1 MITRS
6 FAYTPEVKNKKE
18 LDFESRCFLEGY
30 ALACSDLAVK
40 FTGESLAY
48 KSYDPLTVEGD
59 TLHSYAFEFKDGG
72 RHHDAN
78 LYNSVGEIMSAMSNE
93 TFTLI
98 MDGLND

>member
-1 MITRS
+1 MISRS
-6 FAYTPEVKNKKE
+6 FRYTPEVKDKRE

-40 FTGESLAY
+40 FTGESLIY
-48 KSYDPLTVEGD
+48 KGYDPLTIDGN

-72 RHHDAN
+72 RHHDAS
-78 LYNSVGEIMSAMSNE
+78 LYSSVGEIMDAMSSE

-98 MDGLND
+98 MDGIND